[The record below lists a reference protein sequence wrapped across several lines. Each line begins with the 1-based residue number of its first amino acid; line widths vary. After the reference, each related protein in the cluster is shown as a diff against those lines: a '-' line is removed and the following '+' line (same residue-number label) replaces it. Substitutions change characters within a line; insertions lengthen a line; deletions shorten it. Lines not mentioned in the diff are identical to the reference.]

1 MSSREMISERHGRLF
16 LSSFLFQIGWRNLQ
30 FAVSARTRQT
40 QETKILYRQL
50 YILYKIQH
58 AALYSRP
65 TEKKGRKRK
74 KKKKKERRSQK
85 PHSFSLPTEWR
96 SFFNFPYYFFILSL
110 RLSLIWYTTLIA
122 SILYLSHFHW
132 VATGYFIFFV
142 FTISSLTPFK

>member
-40 QETKILYRQL
+40 QEKKY
-50 YILYKIQH
+50 YIGSSI
-58 AALYSRP
+58 YSIKYNMPHYIPDRP
-65 TEKKGRKRK
+65 KKRK
-74 KKKKKERRSQK
+74 KKERQSRK

-132 VATGYFIFFV
+132 VATGCFIFFV